1 MPFYAA
7 CLAKLPSMAYNAF
20 HKRVFFKILKRRF
33 AYQAF
38 FLHKTSQRGIYR
50 LFRTAVFHRLRQID
64 DYVKR
69 ARLQRNHR
77 EYATPQGCFAD
88 EAVDDEYDKA
98 FPRKE
103 KLGDCLKSGV

>member
-69 ARLQRNHR
+69 ARLQQNDG
-77 EYATPQGCFAD
+77 EYAARQGCLAD
-88 EAVDDEYDKA
+88 EEVDDENDKA
-98 FPRKE
+98 FQRKE